1 MTALVLSF
9 PSERVFRTP
18 AQIAQRREERINAC
32 VARLV
37 ELLENDPRI
46 CALADAKIAR
56 MSQAT
61 EERPS

>member
-9 PSERVFRTP
+9 PSERVVRTP
-18 AQIAQRREERINAC
+18 AQVAQRREEWINAS

-37 ELLENDPRI
+37 QLLENDPRFR
-46 CALADAKIAR
+46 AMSDAPTAR
-56 MSQAT
+56 NRVT